1 MRSRLPLVLLSLLP
15 LALLAAPHP
24 KATKAGAS
32 AHVMVDAATLDWGP
46 APPGLPA
53 GAQAAVLSGDP
64 GKPGMFVLRLK
75 APAGYRV
82 PRHWH
87 PTDEHVTVLEGD
99 FHLDMGT
106 ATDAHAH
113 DFAAGGYAV
122 LPAKMQHAASTN
134 GGAIV
139 QVSGM
144 GPFAIHYV
152 DPKDDPRNAKA
163 SDAPKQP

>member
-1 MRSRLPLVLLSLLP
+1 MPSRLPLALLSLLP

-24 KATKAGAS
+24 KAAKAGATE
-32 AHVMVDAATLDWGP
+32 HVMVDAATLDWGP

-53 GAQAAVLSGDP
+53 GAQAVVLSGDP
-64 GKPGMFVLRLK
+64 GKPGLFVLRLK

-87 PTDEHVTVLEGD
+87 PADEHVTVLEGD
-99 FHLDMGT
+99 FHLDMGSG
-106 ATDAHAH
+106 TDTHTH
-113 DFAAGGYAV
+113 DFSAGGYAV

-134 GGAIV
+134 GGAVV

-152 DPKDDPRNAKA
+152 DPKDDPRNAQA
-163 SDAPKQP
+163 GGAPKQP